1 MRTFLCCL
9 PVRLGVFLL
18 SLIAMAVGSFVAAVG
33 WIRISRLDQY
43 PLTSSD
49 RIALWVHTV
58 IFSILGFL
66 AVFGFIGCLAKS
78 RRMVAGFAIA
88 LAIHLGFSVA
98 SGILSIYLVFKQ
110 SSQEVID
117 ACTNGSTDPSVLDSC
132 KNGTGIM
139 KGVMIAI
146 YILTWLLQLYAY
158 FIVEWYVD
166 QLDDEEAEKNAVV
179 TNMAQARIHSFG
191 PTYAFS
197 SPRNAYGVTAG
208 QDPSNRV

>member
-1 MRTFLCCL
+1 L

-33 WIRISRLDQY
+33 WIRISQLGQY
-43 PLTSSD
+43 PLTTGN
-49 RIALWVHTV
+49 RVAVWVHAV
-58 IFSILGFL
+58 IFSILGLL

-98 SGILSIYLVFKQ
+98 SGIFSIYLVFRQ
-110 SSQEVID
+110 SAQEAID
-117 ACTNGSTDPSVLDSC
+117 ACTDGSADPSIIDSC
-132 KNGTGIM
+132 KNGSGIM

-146 YILTWLLQLYAY
+146 YVVTWLLQLYAY

-166 QLDDEEAEKNAVV
+166 QLDDEEMEKHAVV
-179 TNMAQARIHSFG
+179 IPNSMAQPNIHNYG

-197 SPRNAYGVTAG
+197 SPRNAYGMTAG
-208 QDPSNRV
+208 QDASHRV